1 MSKVLY
7 LQVRLGVCTQYE
19 CKIERSSWADANFYK
34 LNRLE
39 LISVKCW
46 QFGTTKKVLS
56 STGLVLKNILKR

>member
-19 CKIERSSWADANFYK
+19 CKIERSSWADVNFYK
-34 LNRLE
+34 WNRLK
-39 LISVKCW
+39 LIAVKW

-56 STGLVLKNILKR
+56 STGLWS